1 MKREEI
7 IALAQ
12 KSGFEPIAHD
22 DWVCFTEE
30 IERLVRSVIA
40 AEREACAKVAEE
52 PSATTYECTVACGG
66 QAQTFTQRFPKDATE
81 IAKAIRARD
90 QE

>member
-40 AEREACAKVAEE
+40 AEREACAKVCDDLSAHYWAKDDAIESVNCEE
-52 PSATTYECTVACGG
+52 CAT
-66 QAQTFTQRFPKDATE
+66 
-81 IAKAIRARD
+81 AIRARG
-90 QE
+90 QQ

>member
-40 AEREACAKVAEE
+40 AEREACAAICDRFQARGMQPAEC
-52 PSATTYECTVACGG
+52 AG
-66 QAQTFTQRFPKDATE
+66 
-81 IAKAIRARD
+81 AIRARG
-90 QE
+90 QA